1 LRARPLR
8 NSEYLPWEYRPQHIS
23 IGVLAQR
30 VHKLPRKQVHP
41 DIGPEKAF
49 GMALREVRRS
59 KEISQERLAL
69 EAGFDRTY
77 ISLIERGIS
86 SPTIRKVYRIAQT
99 LQVAPSEILLRM
111 EALLELEQRPGR
123 KKTDRVDE

>member
-1 LRARPLR
+1 M
-8 NSEYLPWEYRPQHIS
+8 
-23 IGVLAQR
+23 AQ
-30 VHKLPRKQVHP
+30 PIRKQRRKQIHP

-49 GMALREVRRS
+49 GLALREVRRS

-86 SPTIRKVYRIAQT
+86 SPTIRKVHRIAQI
-99 LQVAPSEILLRM
+99 LEVAPSYIMLRM
-111 EALLELEQRPGR
+111 EALLKEPHAPSRKGHTGLERQERLRPTQAREHRSG
-123 KKTDRVDE
+123 